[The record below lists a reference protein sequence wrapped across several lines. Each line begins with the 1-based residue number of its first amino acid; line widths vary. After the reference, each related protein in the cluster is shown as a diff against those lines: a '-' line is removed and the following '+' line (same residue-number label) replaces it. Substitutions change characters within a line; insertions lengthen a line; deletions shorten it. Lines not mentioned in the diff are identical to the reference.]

1 MTIAARLTE
10 LGITLPTAPAPV
22 AAYVSTVRTGNLLF
36 VSGQVPLRDG
46 VVAYT
51 GKLGDTV
58 TLAVGQ
64 EAAKLCA
71 INLLAQVQAALGSLD
86 KVQQVVKLTGFVA
99 CSPSFTE
106 QPQVINAA
114 SELMQA
120 VFGEA
125 GRHTR
130 AAVGAP
136 SLPRDASVEIEAI
149 FEVL

>member
-99 CSPSFTE
+99 CTPHFTE

-149 FEVL
+149 FAVL